1 MGDFF
6 RVTVSGLESIDAD
19 FNASMLDLKRACGNG
34 TKTLTSELVY
44 RLTKHIASDVYLA
57 YTPKSYPRRV
67 ENPNFGPSLMDSSTM
82 ETRTEDLVAEL
93 VYTPSGRHSGLLKD
107 ALNANEDGGE
117 SGMKPL
123 KPHPVHGDALIERI
137 QTGHGYDWK
146 LPKDFPGGRPFWN
159 NFVTEMQNGGAWDA
173 FEKGFTANQ
182 PPDGWKLIREGGEL
196 DVLFEPGESLLE
208 GQADLPL

>member
-1 MGDFF
+1 
-6 RVTVSGLESIDAD
+6 
-19 FNASMLDLKRACGNG
+19 
-34 TKTLTSELVY
+34 
-44 RLTKHIASDVYLA
+44 
-57 YTPKSYPRRV
+57 
-67 ENPNFGPSLMDSSTM
+67 
-82 ETRTEDLVAEL
+82 VAEL